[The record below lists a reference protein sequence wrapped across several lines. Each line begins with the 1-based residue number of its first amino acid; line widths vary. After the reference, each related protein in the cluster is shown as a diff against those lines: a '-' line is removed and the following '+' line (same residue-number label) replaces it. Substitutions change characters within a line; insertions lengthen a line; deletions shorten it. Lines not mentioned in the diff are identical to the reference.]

1 MTSVFDVAECILD
14 GLKALPRHKQKKVTA
29 WKLQKL
35 VYYAQAWHL
44 VWDEE
49 PLFEEKIQAWAHGPV
64 CPALYRRHKG
74 SFSISTVKGD
84 ASNLSEN
91 ERETVEVIVDH
102 YGSFSGQELSDL
114 THSEPPWRDARKG
127 LSPRERG
134 DHVIQHTAL
143 VEYYGSLSGE
153 A

>member
-1 MTSVFDVAECILD
+1 MSLVFDVAECVLETMRT
-14 GLKALPRHKQKKVTA
+14 LPEHAETRVTT

-49 PLFEEKIQAWAHGPV
+49 PLFDEPIHAWAHGPV

-74 SFSISTVKGD
+74 VFTVSTVRGKADRLNSDQQESVAVVVG
-84 ASNLSEN
+84 
-91 ERETVEVIVDH
+91 H
-102 YGSFSGQELSDL
+102 YGGLSGQELSDL

-127 LSPRERG
+127 LSPRDRGEREITH
-134 DHVIQHTAL
+134 DAL
-143 VEYYGSLSGE
+143 VEYYGALSG
-153 A
+153 